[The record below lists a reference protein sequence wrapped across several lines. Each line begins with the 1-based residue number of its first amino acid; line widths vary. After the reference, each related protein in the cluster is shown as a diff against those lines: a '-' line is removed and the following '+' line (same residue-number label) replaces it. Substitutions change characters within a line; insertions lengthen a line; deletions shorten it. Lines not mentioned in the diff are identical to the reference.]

1 MSNKT
6 LERGRQAIIDQAV
19 TGQIDVRTGEP
30 YPAYKDS
37 GVEWLGQVPE
47 HWEVRRGKLLFHCV
61 DVRSNTGDEELLT
74 VSSERGVVPRSSASV
89 TMFKAESYIGYKLCW
104 PNDLVINS
112 LWAWSGG
119 LGLSR
124 YHWIVSS
131 AYGYTGCS
139 IVTLTAQTTFTGWF
153 VRHRSITNLRL
164 RSKGIWISRL
174 QLTDEAFLQA
184 PFPVPPLLDQI
195 AIVRFLDRATA
206 KMGAAID
213 RAGRQIDLV
222 KEYRSRLIA
231 DVVTGKLDVRDAA
244 AALPEVD
251 PLAVDEVDDPLDPDV
266 GSTLEDLGF
275 QNGGDHMSPWK
286 TCPAV
291 EQDPAKVSGSL
302 GV

>member
-1 MSNKT
+1 MIAL
-6 LERGRQAIIDQAV
+6 LEEYRQAIIDQAV

-124 YHWIVSS
+124 YHGIVSS
-131 AYGYTGCS
+131 AYGVYRLQHRYANS
-139 IVTLTAQTTFTGWF
+139 PDYIHRL
-153 VRHRSITNLRL
+153 VRSTSFNYELRL

-266 GSTLEDLGF
+266 GSTLEDLG
-275 QNGGDHMSPWK
+275 SR
-286 TCPAV
+286 TEV
-291 EQDPAKVSGSL
+291 TI
-302 GV
+302 